1 MTELSERLV
10 KAKAALFGGTEADW
24 KSASAA
30 IDEAIATIDAR
41 VTEEM
46 VDRAMAQGRQVG
58 LNGMRP
64 IGPVAMRSILE
75 AALGGGDK

>member
-24 KSASAA
+24 KAACAA
-30 IDEAIATIDAR
+30 IDEAIAVLSGG

-46 VDRAMAQGRQVG
+46 IYAMQGVIRGMTRETMSDDVCRAAIAQVLR
-58 LNGMRP
+58 
-64 IGPVAMRSILE
+64 VASKE
-75 AALGGGDK
+75 